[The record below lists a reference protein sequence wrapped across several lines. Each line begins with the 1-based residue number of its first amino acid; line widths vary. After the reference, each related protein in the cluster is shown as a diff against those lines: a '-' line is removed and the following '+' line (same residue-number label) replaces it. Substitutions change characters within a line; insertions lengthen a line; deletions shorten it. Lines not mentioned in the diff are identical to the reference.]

1 MKELKM
7 LVSEMSNFELSN
19 VLNIYRK
26 NSNVN
31 FIDIYN
37 NNPTIKQIVD
47 KTIIGLDLEEDEC
60 TLESQ
65 IEFLEYFVEQ
75 KILND
80 FIKNNLN

>member
-1 MKELKM
+1 MKELKI

-65 IEFLEYFVEQ
+65 IEFLE
-75 KILND
+75 
-80 FIKNNLN
+80 

>member
-19 VLNIYRK
+19 ILNIYK
-26 NSNVN
+26 NNSNLS
-31 FIDIYN
+31 FIGIYN

-47 KTIIGLDLEEDEC
+47 KTIIGLDIEEDEC
-60 TLESQ
+60 ILESQ